1 MNHDD
6 AHGAAGAS
14 GTRRPQR
21 PQADDLGPI
30 SDAYD
35 ATPRPVPSV
44 AAASAAQPDVSA
56 DDVPS
61 TEATPTAKRK
71 TTSAVREIIETL
83 LLAFVIFV
91 GVRALVLNF
100 RVDGMSMAPNLHNKE
115 MLLVNRNAYFHFDL
129 NRVLNVLP
137 WEDRQGKDVVYLFH
151 PPQRGDIIVFNP
163 PTVSDKPYI
172 KRVLGLGGD
181 TMEVKGGSLFVNGVK
196 VDEPYIAPNITDC
209 NQANCQPWTVP
220 DGDIFVMGD
229 NRRNSSDSRVFGVVK
244 IDSIIGKAW
253 LTYWPL
259 SDFGLVPHHDY
270 TGLPGS

>member
-1 MNHDD
+1 M
-6 AHGAAGAS
+6 
-14 GTRRPQR
+14 
-21 PQADDLGPI
+21 
-30 SDAYD
+30 
-35 ATPRPVPSV
+35 
-44 AAASAAQPDVSA
+44 
-56 DDVPS
+56 
-61 TEATPTAKRK
+61 
-71 TTSAVREIIETL
+71 REIIETL

-137 WEDRQGKDVVYLFH
+137 WEDRQGKDAVYLFH
-151 PPQRGDIIVFNP
+151 PPQRGDIIFFNP